1 MDEGNVQLFA
11 GALRSPSIPAHDDH
25 LRPGVEELLRV
36 GGELVPPLLVEWVED
51 VSTHLGEPVVEPTV
65 RKTLGLMPLDLR
77 MHVGHDSVH
86 VPAVERVVGAPHE
99 VDRSHGHRVD
109 GSSTVT
115 AVDWALHMD
124 DRRPEATGGDSVAV
138 RGLFDA
144 SCGCLT
150 FSQRILH
157 FGTGSSAQRSEDVSD
172 EVLYVLSGQ
181 GQATLDGGNHDL
193 HPGTALYVGAGT
205 SWSAASDGDLS
216 VLSVLIHDPE
226 PGSTSHAVLDL
237 AEREAGGATAGR
249 QFRLLVTPEVGCASV
264 TQFVGYIPPG
274 RAPDHFHKY
283 DEVVYVL
290 AGEGALHIGGES
302 APLSPGSAVHL
313 PARIVHSLENAGP
326 GEMQV
331 LGVFRPAGSPAEA
344 YYPDGTQ
351 AVVPTAKES

>member
-1 MDEGNVQLFA
+1 
-11 GALRSPSIPAHDDH
+11 
-25 LRPGVEELLRV
+25 
-36 GGELVPPLLVEWVED
+36 
-51 VSTHLGEPVVEPTV
+51 
-65 RKTLGLMPLDLR
+65 
-77 MHVGHDSVH
+77 
-86 VPAVERVVGAPHE
+86 
-99 VDRSHGHRVD
+99 
-109 GSSTVT
+109 
-115 AVDWALHMD
+115 VDWALHTD
-124 DRRPEATGGDSVAV
+124 DREPEATGGDSVAV

-144 SCGCLT
+144 SCGCRT

-157 FGTGSSAQRSEDVSD
+157 FGTGSSAQRSDEASD

-181 GQATLDGGNHDL
+181 GQAALSRAGLGGETHDL

-205 SWSAASDGDLS
+205 AWSAEGWATEGSGELS

-249 QFRLLVTPEVGCASV
+249 QFRLLATPEVGCASV

-290 AGEGALHIGGES
+290 AGEGALHIGGET
-302 APLSPGSAVHL
+302 APLGPGSAVHL
-313 PARIVHSLENAGP
+313 PARIVHSLENSGP

-351 AVVPTAKES
+351 AVVPTAVDPTPKES

>member
-1 MDEGNVQLFA
+1 MDEGDVQLFA
-11 GALRSPSIPAHDDH
+11 RPLGDPPIPTHDDH
-25 LRPGVEELLRV
+25 VRPGIEELLRV
-36 GGELVPPLLVEWVED
+36 GGELVPPLLVERVED
-51 VSTHLGEPVVEPTV
+51 VSTHLAEPAIEPTV
-65 RKTLGLMPLDLR
+65 WETLGLMPLDLG
-77 MHVGHDSVH
+77 MHVSHDGVH
-86 VPAVERVVGAPHE
+86 VAAVERVVGAPHE

-115 AVDWALHMD
+115 AVEWALHRD
-124 DRRPEATGGDSVAV
+124 DRETKATGGDSVAV

-144 SCGCLT
+144 SCGCVT

-157 FGTGSSAQRSEDVSD
+157 FGTGSTAARSDEASD
-172 EVLYVLSGQ
+172 EVLYVLAGH
-181 GQATLDGGNHDL
+181 GQATVGGEAHDL

-205 SWSAASDGDLS
+205 SWSAEGRDECS

-249 QFRLLVTPEVGCASV
+249 QFRLLATPEVGCASV
-264 TQFVGYIPPG
+264 TQFVGYIPQG

-302 APLSPGSAVHL
+302 APLRPGSAVHL
-313 PARIVHSLENAGP
+313 PARIVHSLENSGP

-351 AVVPTAKES
+351 AVVPTSEES